1 MNMRPDSRPDSE
13 QKSTSN
19 PAAGN
24 RLLPRPAGTHHVEP
38 CLAADEGH
46 RPRRDAPGEHDARDP
61 APRAEMCQK
70 QVGWYLEDGVRQ
82 EEDARTEAVGRG
94 RQAQYQGVHAHSCN

>member
-1 MNMRPDSRPDSE
+1 M
-13 QKSTSN
+13 TSSAIRCRE
-19 PAAGN
+19 PQRQVEDHAGKETGFC
-24 RLLPRPAGTHHVEP
+24 RAQQETHHGEP

-94 RQAQYQGVHAHSCN
+94 RQA